1 VGIVLADFT
10 VASAAARVDELTPPP
25 AVAAVDA
32 PAVPPAVDALDD
44 AVGDE
49 LELAAELQA
58 ASAKTAAAKPAPA
71 NLLDL
76 TSSPV
81 ICRDLRLV
89 NQRVEI

>member
-1 VGIVLADFT
+1 VLADFT
-10 VASAAARVDELTPPP
+10 VAWAVARVDALTPLP
-25 AVAAVDA
+25 AVAAVDE
-32 PAVPPAVDALDD
+32 LDD

-58 ASAKTAAAKPAPA
+58 ASARTAAATPTPA

-89 NQRVEI
+89 NQKAEI